1 MTRHGTAVALVAAL
15 AIAAS
20 SWALTR
26 HQRGSAATEPRERSE
41 PAQRRVSER
50 AGESEGRGPVDCS
63 DQLLPPREVRGQKVG
78 PSSCQMTEARIT
90 YDGRAYKRVDVGLD
104 GTVDG
109 FAAKVGDYK
118 DYFTNGPDLLFPQT
132 WGPRQV
138 FFGVAKYERAK
149 GASMVIVY
157 PADASAWNGRMFV
170 HVHGRGRSFKE
181 GNLRAW
187 DKNFD
192 PASPVGDLDRYER
205 LMLSKGYV
213 LVHTNRTSSE
223 GLGEITATLED
234 GTTVDSVAFNDTAK
248 YILDFGELAK
258 SMVTTRLGKAPVH
271 VYFYGHSAGAR
282 IGHSLNYTPGLDV
295 GRDGKRFF
303 DGLLNDDPAAGTWYP
318 VVMKDGRDVL
328 LTTPESKAAFVP
340 QIDVAHQQ
348 YNNIW
353 PPQHPPWM
361 SSSYLENKR
370 NNARI
375 LKEKGISNYRMYE
388 VRGTSH
394 SGGEGLPD
402 TLQKGPLE
410 NIDVSKLMDRFI
422 DILDAWVDSGVTPP
436 PTHSDDAALEAEPAL
451 AMPEIACPLGV
462 YYGYPNSTAGATAFA
477 AFTGTG
483 IEPLDGNDVFV
494 DMNHDGVWDYRETP
508 TQAWRRLGLLQ
519 PGETLTRER
528 YVSCVTSAANKLRD
542 EGFFSPKTAADYA
555 QKAQATDLL
564 PKQDT
569 TVVIHKKRG
578 EGG

>member
-1 MTRHGTAVALVAAL
+1 MTRYTTAAALMAAL
-15 AIAAS
+15 AMPALAS
-20 SWALTR
+20 
-26 HQRGSAATEPRERSE
+26 
-41 PAQRRVSER
+41 AQTSC
-50 AGESEGRGPVDCS
+50 DN
-63 DQLLPPREVRGQKVG
+63 QLLPLREVRGQKVG
-78 PSSCQMTEARIT
+78 PASCQMKEADIT
-90 YDGRAYKRVDVGLD
+90 VNGKAYKRIDVGLD
-104 GTVDG
+104 GSVDG

-118 DYFTNGPDLLFPQT
+118 DYFTNGPDLVFPQT

-138 FFGVAKYERAK
+138 FFGVANYERAK

-157 PADASAWNGRMFV
+157 PADASQWNGKMFV

-181 GNLRAW
+181 GNLKPW
-187 DKNFD
+187 DQNFNAGT
-192 PASPVGDLDRYER
+192 PLGDVDRYER
-205 LMLSKGYV
+205 QMVAKGYV

-223 GLGEITATLED
+223 GLGEITAKLED
-234 GTTVDSVAFNDTAK
+234 GSTVDSVAFNDTAK
-248 YILDFGELAK
+248 YILDFAELAK
-258 SMVTTRLGKAPVH
+258 AMATKRLGKAPSR

-282 IGHSLNYTPGLDV
+282 IGHSLNYTPGLNV

-318 VVMKDGRDVL
+318 VVMKDGKDVL
-328 LTTPESKAAFVP
+328 LTTPESKAAFAP

-353 PPQHPPWM
+353 PPQHPAWM

-375 LKEKGISNYRMYE
+375 LKDKGITNYRIYE

-402 TLQKGPLE
+402 TLKRGELE

-422 DILDAWVDSGVTPP
+422 DLLDAWADKGVAPP
-436 PTHSDDAALEAEPAL
+436 PSHSDYPVLGDTNGDGTIDNPAL

-477 AFTGTG
+477 AFTGSG
-483 IEPLDGNDVFV
+483 IEPLDATDVFV
-494 DMNHDGVWDYRETP
+494 DMNRNGVWDYRETP
-508 TQAWRRLGLLQ
+508 TQAWRRLGLL
-519 PGETLTRER
+519 GANETLTREK
-528 YVSCVTSAANKLRD
+528 YVSCVTAAAGKLQK
-542 EGFFSPKTAADYA
+542 EGFFSEKTAQEYA
-555 QKAQATDLL
+555 QKAQAAELQ

-569 TVVIHKKRG
+569 TVVIHKKRA
-578 EGG
+578 EGGD